1 MNAHLH
7 PPSRNR
13 SLAVKPQRNHSKSHK
28 TASHE
33 LRKPWFGGFDTDCVD
48 HYNEEWLAFF
58 KEQTAKKANAKKNRK
73 EPESR
78 PRVWNIPHN

>member
-7 PPSRNR
+7 PPCRNR
-13 SLAVKPQRNHSKSHK
+13 SLTVKPQRKHTKSTK
-28 TASHE
+28 SATHE
-33 LRKPWFGGFDTDCVD
+33 PRKPWFGNFDADWVD
-48 HYNEEWLAFF
+48 RYNEEWVAFC
-58 KEQTAKKANAKKNRK
+58 KEQNAKQASATKNRK